1 MAKGHSS
8 FNKFVS
14 LDASPVTGTSFGA
27 SGPPSDLV
35 TEAFLDPSF
44 VSQVRGLEAM
54 LRVRERIRP
63 AAVETDSHGL
73 SSELAVVAGSGKIDK
88 ELGKVSES
96 AFRCPP
102 LDAAAGNGGHDAV
115 AASGLGDVG
124 VAPALHRCS
133 MDPEIDEELGTVS
146 ESALRCPP
154 QLAMKRFLLR
164 LLLDWVTL
172 GLNLLLR
179 PG

>member
-73 SSELAVVAGSGKIDK
+73 SSELAVAAGSGKIDE

-115 AASGLGDVG
+115 AASGLGDV
-124 VAPALHRCS
+124 
-133 MDPEIDEELGTVS
+133 
-146 ESALRCPP
+146 
-154 QLAMKRFLLR
+154 
-164 LLLDWVTL
+164 
-172 GLNLLLR
+172 
-179 PG
+179 